1 MKLAITAAATLAIAG
16 IVSGLAA
23 YGSHPGKPAAAK
35 PGATRTS
42 AAPTDN
48 APVGQAEVGRL
59 LAADE
64 AAITS
69 APGGTK
75 AMKASYLVKA
85 IKHQRPAWSAVLNM
99 PGLSPSAQAGITH
112 WLAFVNDIHAYQH
125 GGGLDR
131 AQVLAT
137 GVRAEADLA
146 SAYPQLSALLPH

>member
-1 MKLAITAAATLAIAG
+1 MSWFPSNNAIIYAIAAG
-16 IVSGLAA
+16 MSRV
-23 YGSHPGKPAAAK
+23 KPAAAK
-35 PGATRTS
+35 PATTPTP

-48 APVGQAEVGRL
+48 APTGQAEVGRL
-59 LAADE
+59 LEADE

-99 PGLSPSAQAGITH
+99 PGLSASAQAGITH
-112 WLAFVNDIHAYQH
+112 WLAFVNEVHAYHH
-125 GGGLDR
+125 GSGLGR

-137 GVRAEADLA
+137 GVRAEEDLA